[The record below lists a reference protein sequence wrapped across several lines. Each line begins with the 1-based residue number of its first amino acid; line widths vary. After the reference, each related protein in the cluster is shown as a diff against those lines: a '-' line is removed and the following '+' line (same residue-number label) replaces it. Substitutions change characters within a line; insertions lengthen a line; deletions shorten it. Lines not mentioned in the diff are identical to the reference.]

1 MLNEILIAIICSLF
15 FYILGSFP
23 TSYVLG
29 KKIVKI
35 NILDKDS
42 HHSGLSNIYNLISKK
57 HILLILFIDVI
68 IKGFMPTLFIQLFDS
83 KLLFI
88 LIFLLIGHNWSIFI
102 GLRGGKGITVALG
115 IILGMS
121 YMLFVYLLMLFILL
135 WIINRFRDSALPWIL
150 SFLSLTF
157 IVNMNFLG
165 DDYKTY
171 GLILL
176 LLCFLILIRRSLG
189 ITNYNKVNYKII
201 INRILFDRENN

>member
-23 TSYVLG
+23 TSYLLG
-29 KKIVKI
+29 KKLYKI
-35 NILDKDS
+35 DILDKDS
-42 HHSGLSNIYNLISKK
+42 RHSGLSNIYNLIPKK
-57 HILLILFIDVI
+57 YILLILFIDVI

-102 GLRGGKGITVALG
+102 GLRGGKGITVAIG
-115 IILGMS
+115 IILGLS
-121 YMLFVYLLMLFILL
+121 YILFAYLLSLFILI
-135 WIINRFRDSALPWIL
+135 WIINRFRDSALPWFI

-165 DDYKTY
+165 DDYKIY

-176 LLCFLILIRRSLG
+176 LLCFFILIRRSLG

>member
-57 HILLILFIDVI
+57 YILLILFIDVI
-68 IKGFMPTLFIQLFDS
+68 IKGFLPTLFIQLFDS

-102 GLRGGKGITVALG
+102 DLRGGKGITVAIGIVLG
-115 IILGMS
+115 VS
-121 YMLFVYLLMLFILL
+121 YMLFVYLVSLFILI
-135 WIINRFRDSALPWIL
+135 WIINRFRDSAFPWII
-150 SFLSLTF
+150 SFLSLTL

-201 INRILFDRENN
+201 INRILFDRENS

>member
-1 MLNEILIAIICSLF
+1 MLDEILIAIICSLF

-23 TSYVLG
+23 TSYFLG
-29 KKIVKI
+29 KKFFKI

-150 SFLSLTF
+150 SFLSLTL

>member
-1 MLNEILIAIICSLF
+1 MLDEILIAIICSLF

-23 TSYVLG
+23 TSYFLG
-29 KKIVKI
+29 KKFFKI

-150 SFLSLTF
+150 SFLCLTF

>member
-23 TSYVLG
+23 TSYLLG
-29 KKIVKI
+29 KKLYKI
-35 NILDKDS
+35 DILDKDS
-42 HHSGLSNIYNLISKK
+42 SHSGLSNIYNLIPKK
-57 HILLILFIDVI
+57 YILLILFIDVI
-68 IKGFMPTLFIQLFDS
+68 IKGFLPTLFIQLFDS

-102 GLRGGKGITVALG
+102 DLRGGKGITVAIGIVLG
-115 IILGMS
+115 VS
-121 YMLFVYLLMLFILL
+121 YMLFVYLVSLFILI
-135 WIINRFRDSALPWIL
+135 WIINRFRDSAFPWII
-150 SFLSLTF
+150 SFLSLTL